1 MARINKLI
9 DNMKVLISLTESN
22 KNSWKKDML
31 VDSLDKAIN
40 NVTNAESIATPPI
53 KLRLKLIE
61 QNIYQLKLDMQ
72 RTNLKTRYDSIMV
85 DFTRVI
91 KKI

>member
-1 MARINKLI
+1 
-9 DNMKVLISLTESN
+9 
-22 KNSWKKDML
+22 ML